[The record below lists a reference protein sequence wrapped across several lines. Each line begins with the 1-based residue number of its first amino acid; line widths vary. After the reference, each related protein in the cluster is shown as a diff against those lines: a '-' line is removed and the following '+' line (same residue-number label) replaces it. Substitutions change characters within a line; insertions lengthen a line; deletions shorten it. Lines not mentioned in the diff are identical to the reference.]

1 MAMDHWTSEVPEALQ
16 LPGTNQ
22 LLSYTAITLLIF
34 VTAAVAYLSI
44 VEWSDRRRRKKLEQ
58 KKKWPAFGIA

>member
-1 MAMDHWTSEVPEALQ
+1 VPEALQ

-58 KKKWPAFGIA
+58 KKK